1 VPTEVWV
8 ALISAGAIAVGY
20 LLRPVGDFL
29 GETLRGRREV
39 TAKRESFQYDNLLA
53 LQANLEILVSGSTFD
68 PATRNKAA
76 ARVQSLT
83 FVVRDDRLRELLE
96 SMASQSLGSAEWRDA
111 YGDVVRRLGQV
122 LREM

>member
-8 ALISAGAIAVGY
+8 ALISAGALAVGY

-53 LQANLEILVSGSTFD
+53 LQANLEILVAASAFD
-68 PATRNKAA
+68 PASRNKAA
-76 ARVQSLT
+76 ARVESLT

-96 SMASQSLGSAEWRDA
+96 PMASQSLGSPEWRAA